1 MKFFYGW
8 WNFVNRKKEVVRNQ
22 RHLFVNNPSSGF
34 KISKLSIRT
43 VPSFGL
49 HLFLHS
55 AWVGRFSGFEL
66 WFFIS
71 FCSFSLVKLYGITA
85 LILSYF
91 SSVKRHFLVMVVL
104 VALTTYAKDQIIIS
118 CHGRMRKYSIKLN
131 LQQHPNKLHAW
142 NSPCIKLN
150 SIVKMC
156 TFFQTLFWKFYS
168 FSL

>member
-1 MKFFYGW
+1 MSNNFFYLAFIKCGSVMKYSNLASSQNKRKEHEIFYGW
-8 WNFVNRKKEVVRNQ
+8 WNFVNRKKEVVCNQ

-49 HLFLHS
+49 HLFSHS

-91 SSVKRHFLVMVVL
+91 SFVKRHFLVMVVV
-104 VALTTYAKDQIIIS
+104 VALTT
-118 CHGRMRKYSIKLN
+118 
-131 LQQHPNKLHAW
+131 
-142 NSPCIKLN
+142 
-150 SIVKMC
+150 
-156 TFFQTLFWKFYS
+156 
-168 FSL
+168 

>member
-1 MKFFYGW
+1 MSNNFFYLAFIKCGSVMKYSNLASSQNKRKEHEFFYGW
-8 WNFVNRKKEVVRNQ
+8 WNFVNRKEEVVRNQ

-91 SSVKRHFLVMVVL
+91 SSVKRHFLVMVVV
-104 VALTTYAKDQIIIS
+104 VALTT
-118 CHGRMRKYSIKLN
+118 
-131 LQQHPNKLHAW
+131 
-142 NSPCIKLN
+142 
-150 SIVKMC
+150 
-156 TFFQTLFWKFYS
+156 
-168 FSL
+168 